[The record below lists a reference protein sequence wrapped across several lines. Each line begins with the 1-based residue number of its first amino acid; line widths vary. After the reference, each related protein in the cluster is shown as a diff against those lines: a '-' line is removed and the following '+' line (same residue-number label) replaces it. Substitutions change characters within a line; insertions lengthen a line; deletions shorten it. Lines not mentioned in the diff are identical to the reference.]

1 MKGLNAFDER
11 FRKVEPTASRESTCP
26 LCGQPITFK
35 VFRAHMQSVHPEYV
49 AAQQKWDRDFCRG
62 FGKVALPG
70 LAAWVAA
77 IALILFLPLSVNY
90 LVAMGITVAALMVAA
105 GVYAYRA
112 TSADESTL
120 HAFRRRCRICDA
132 EMAGTELEEHLRR
145 VHPEE
150 TRYLA
155 EARAYALG
163 SLAAIAALMLYLAVL
178 LSPYVTAA
186 STRNFGIVLT
196 KGGFFLWLGVLFAWR
211 RFVDSRHVARVRR
224 IWQHSHGN
232 YSAG

>member
-1 MKGLNAFDER
+1 ME
-11 FRKVEPTASRESTCP
+11 
-26 LCGQPITFK
+26 
-35 VFRAHMQSVHPEYV
+35 SVHPEYV
-49 AAQQKWDRDFCRG
+49 AAQHKWDRDFRRA

-70 LAAWVAA
+70 LAVWVAA

-90 LVAMGITVAALMVAA
+90 LVAMGIAVAALMVAA
-105 GVYAYRA
+105 GLYAYRA

-120 HAFRRRCRICDA
+120 HGFRRRCRICDA
-132 EMAGTELEEHLRR
+132 ELAGTEMKEHLRT

-163 SLAAIAALMLYLAVL
+163 SLAAIAALMLYLAIL
-178 LSPYVTAA
+178 LSPYVTPA

-211 RFVDSRHVARVRR
+211 RFVDSRHIARVRR
-224 IWQHSHGN
+224 IWQHSHGS

>member
-1 MKGLNAFDER
+1 MKE
-11 FRKVEPTASRESTCP
+11 
-26 LCGQPITFK
+26 
-35 VFRAHMQSVHPEYV
+35 HP
-49 AAQQKWDRDFCRG
+49 R
-62 FGKVALPG
+62 
-70 LAAWVAA
+70 
-77 IALILFLPLSVNY
+77 
-90 LVAMGITVAALMVAA
+90 T
-105 GVYAYRA
+105 
-112 TSADESTL
+112 
-120 HAFRRRCRICDA
+120 
-132 EMAGTELEEHLRR
+132 